1 MAPCTVLSSFYT
13 NAALCLESAAG
24 EDYSEKRPVTWDV
37 KAWARNFSDC
47 YFEYTVRQGNSVA
60 HALVE
65 EGIRRLEDYF

>member
-1 MAPCTVLSSFYT
+1 MGFKQVI
-13 NAALCLESAAG
+13 LESDSKMTIKNITSPG

-47 YFEYTVRQGNSVA
+47 CFEYTVRQGNSVA

-65 EGIRRLEDYF
+65 E